1 MVTLDLCLYGSL
13 AQYGGEAA
21 QSFYA
26 QLRPAVPP
34 GTTMRDLLASL
45 GIPLEEKG
53 ITFVN
58 AVLTDMP
65 GLHAD
70 LDLVLQDGDHIGIF
84 SQTYMWPYQY
94 RFGVR
99 MNPELE
105 EALKQHQGGGLHHS
119 YAEDEQAAQQEHKE
133 VVSQQAVKTG

>member
-1 MVTLDLCLYGSL
+1 MTLEVCLYGSL
-13 AQYGGEAA
+13 AQYGSESA

-26 QLRPAVPP
+26 QLRPTVPP

-65 GLHAD
+65 GLQAD
-70 LDLVLQDGDHIGIF
+70 LDLVLQDGDHIGLF
-84 SQTYMWPYQY
+84 SPTYMWPYQY

-99 MNPELE
+99 MSPKLE
-105 EALKQHQGGGLHHS
+105 EALQQHPDGGLHHS
-119 YAEDEQAAQQEHKE
+119 YAAGE
-133 VVSQQAVKTG
+133 